1 MTTTVRILSLLS
13 LGLALT
19 GCGKDSSTTPSAS
32 PIGSNGITVVSP
44 NGSESFKV
52 GGNIHIKW
60 TITNPNTSSAS
71 PYVRCGASEWF
82 NLIPNG
88 SISNLNV
95 DTSVALP
102 DSVYSSASK
111 ALIPFPTGTDCKL
124 KARDYV
130 DGTVLD
136 TSDAAFTILAK

>member
-1 MTTTVRILSLLS
+1 MMRTAFLGAAIAAVMALS
-13 LGLALT
+13 A
-19 GCGKDSSTTPSAS
+19 CGDSSTTPSPS
-32 PIGSNGITVVSP
+32 PIGSNGITLVSP
-44 NGSESFKV
+44 NGGESFKV
-52 GGNIHIKW
+52 GGTIHIKW

-71 PYVRCGASEWF
+71 PYVRCGTSEWF

-95 DTSVALP
+95 DTNVALP

-111 ALIPFPTGTDCKL
+111 ALIQFPAGTNCKM

-136 TSDAAFTILAK
+136 TSDAPFTIQAK